1 MEIIPLASE
10 SMGTR
15 SMATFIET
23 DDLCILFDP
32 GVSLLKDKK
41 GLQPHSLETWRLKQ
55 HLERIQLF
63 ANKADI
69 VILSHFHPSHI
80 AKKLSVYS
88 GKSVYLKNPNQQTDP
103 DQRCIAFGLMQ
114 QLKGVAKE
122 ILFADG
128 RTVRRGDTKIVF
140 SNAVPHGEEGGSV
153 IQIFIHSKENSLLI
167 TSDVEGPLTNQAC
180 EFIIDQ
186 QPKTLY
192 LDGLPTGKPGFSQ
205 VRFTQGLERFEKLLD
220 SLNLERVVLD
230 HHLLRDIEWEAK
242 FNAFLQLGKKKKV
255 AVITAACLRG
265 EENDVFEARRE
276 QLYANDKIL

>member
-1 MEIIPLASE
+1 
-10 SMGTR
+10 
-15 SMATFIET
+15 MATFVET
-23 DDLCILFDP
+23 DDLRILFDP
-32 GVSLLKDKK
+32 GASLLKDKK
-41 GLQPHSLETWRLKQ
+41 GLPPHNLETWRLKQ

-69 VILSHFHPSHI
+69 IILSHFHPSHF
-80 AKKLSVYS
+80 AKNTSIYA
-88 GKSVYLKNPNQQTDP
+88 GKSIYLKNPNQRTDA

-114 QLKGVAKE
+114 QLKGAVKE

-128 RTVRRGDTKIVF
+128 RTVRRGETKIVF
-140 SNAVPHGEEGGSV
+140 SNAVPHGEDGGSV
-153 IQIFIHSKENSLLI
+153 IQVCIHSKKNSFLI

-186 QPKTLY
+186 QPKILY

-205 VRFTQGLERFEKLLD
+205 VRFSQGLERFKTLLD
-220 SLNLERVVLD
+220 SMNLEQLLLD
-230 HHLLRDIEWEAK
+230 HHLLRDIDWETK
-242 FNAFLQLGKKKKV
+242 FHAFSQLGKEKKV